1 MAIESSPGAVTP
13 SKPPILWLG
22 AGGLVLVSLAAA
34 AAVALRPSV
43 PEPQMVPLS
52 NAKNTAMIA
61 PSTAPSTSPATEK
74 VAQTAPAAT
83 PQTAS
88 VESPHAAKPAAKPVP
103 KAVPKTVKPVVAP
116 EPVRVAAICSYCGVV
131 ESVQAVQRKGQGTG
145 IGAVAGGV
153 LGAAVANQV
162 GHGNGRAAMT
172 VLGAVGGGLAGNEV
186 EKRARSETVFE
197 VRIRFDDG
205 SVRTL
210 EETSAPKVGARVEV
224 QGDKITTVG

>member
-1 MAIESSPGAVTP
+1 
-13 SKPPILWLG
+13 
-22 AGGLVLVSLAAA
+22 
-34 AAVALRPSV
+34 
-43 PEPQMVPLS
+43 MVPLS
-52 NAKNTAMIA
+52 NANTAV
-61 PSTAPSTSPATEK
+61 TAPSPTPPTEK
-74 VAQTAPAAT
+74 IAQVAPAAT
-83 PQTAS
+83 LPNGSGEAS
-88 VESPHAAKPAAKPVP
+88 HATKPAAKPVP
-103 KAVPKTVKPVVAP
+103 KTAPKTVKPAIAP

-205 SVRTL
+205 SMRTL

-224 QGDKITTVG
+224 QGDKIKTIG